1 MKKRHFSMILVLI
14 YLCTVLVTQ
23 IQCSTLSLKPVD
35 SPSTVVREYS
45 NAINDLD
52 FDTAKEYLDTKT
64 KRSLFSITSS
74 ITGITKSIVS
84 SLTGFSLDFDNL
96 ISLIGPLYKMYNAVS
111 KFSGQPM
118 PSFELKIIN
127 LEEEPLETLQRES
140 TVFAEYEVNI
150 SNIPDE
156 NGNTSGQNIRIP
168 LKIRYSLKVQG
179 LKWKIY
185 KQDILNQTELQE
197 LFQQLTQQ

>member
-1 MKKRHFSMILVLI
+1 MKKRHLSMILVSI

-23 IQCSTLSLKPVD
+23 LQCSTLSLKPVD

-52 FDTAKEYLDTKT
+52 FDAAKVYLDAKT
-64 KRSLFSITSS
+64 KRSLSSITSS
-74 ITGITKSIVS
+74 IAGITKSIVS

-96 ISLIGPLYKMYNAVS
+96 ISLIGPLYKMYNAIS

-118 PSFELKIIN
+118 PNFELKIIN
-127 LEEEPLETLQRES
+127 LEEEPLETLQKES

-156 NGNTSGQNIRIP
+156 NGNPSGQNIRIP

-197 LFQQLTQQ
+197 LFQKFVQQ